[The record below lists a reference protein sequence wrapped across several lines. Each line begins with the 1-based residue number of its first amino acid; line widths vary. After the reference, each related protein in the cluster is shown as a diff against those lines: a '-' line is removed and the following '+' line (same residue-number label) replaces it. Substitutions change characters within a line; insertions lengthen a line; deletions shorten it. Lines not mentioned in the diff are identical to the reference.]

1 MKTKLMPILAV
12 GISLLFVPVL
22 SAQDL
27 GPQIKKIK
35 DGIYVYVEG
44 VQFQRRDYPDPGWC
58 RAYR

>member
-12 GISLLFVPVL
+12 GISLLFVPAL

-35 DGIYVYVEG
+35 DGIYVYVGNE
-44 VQFQRRDYPDPGWC
+44 FNSNCRDYPDPGWC
-58 RAYR
+58 RAH